1 MIPHLSFDQYR
12 EAFAPYLALSRS
24 ESGVLT
30 AQMHTHGGPVVW
42 APGVHRAVHQL
53 TTVVGQDA
61 DTEVFIFGGTGD
73 TFIGTV
79 DEELTKATSADL
91 APFIYENFY
100 YDGTRI
106 CEGLVNSL
114 EIPTIGVING
124 PGFHT
129 ELALFCDITIAA
141 EDATIIDPHLLINLV
156 PGDGIQIAMRTA
168 MGLKRANYAM
178 LTSELIDAE
187 TALRYGLVNEVV
199 PKDKVYDRA
208 REIGE
213 MLAQK
218 PRTVRRVTTQVLR
231 APLKEALARDLRG
244 GMGQELFA
252 LLATSGPDASKVDG
266 IWTT

>member
-1 MIPHLSFDQYR
+1 MIPHTPFDEYR
-12 EAFAPYLALSRS
+12 EIFAPYIALSRS
-24 ESGVLT
+24 ETGVMT
-30 AQMHTHGGPVVW
+30 AQMHTDGGPVVW

-53 TTVVGQDA
+53 TTVVGQDP
-61 DTEVFIFGGTGD
+61 DTEVFIFGGTGNH
-73 TFIGTV
+73 FIGTV

-91 APFIYENFY
+91 APVIYENFY

-106 CEGLVNSL
+106 CEGLVNNL
-114 EIPTIGVING
+114 EVPTIGVLNG

-141 EDATIIDPHLLINLV
+141 EDATIVDPHLLINLV
-156 PGDGIQIAMRTA
+156 PGDGIQIALRTA

-178 LTSELIDAE
+178 LMSELIDAQ
-187 TALRYGLVNEVV
+187 TALKYGLVNEVV
-199 PKDKVYDRA
+199 PRDEVYDRA

-218 PRTVRRVTTQVLR
+218 PRTVRRVTSQVLR
-231 APLKEALARDLRG
+231 GPLKEALARDLRG

-252 LLATSGPDASKVDG
+252 LLATSGPDASKVEG
-266 IWTT
+266 IWNA